1 MPVACD
7 DLAVSTVK
15 CMVVDDHVA
24 VRAGVKLILSSDSDL
39 RVVGEAAS
47 GEAAVAMAAKRHP
60 DVILMDIMLG
70 RGIDGMEATVQ
81 ILTAQPEI
89 GVIMFTAYGERHQLA
104 KGLDIGARGY
114 VLKDAQPD
122 DVIRAVRT
130 VAAGGAYV
138 DPSLG
143 GELVSREAMLQLTR
157 LTDRERDILSMM
169 AAGVAS
175 REIAATLFLST
186 ETIRTNLRSAMRKL
200 DADTR
205 TQAVALAIREKL
217 IEV

>member
-1 MPVACD
+1 
-7 DLAVSTVK
+7 
-15 CMVVDDHVA
+15 MVVDDHVA
-24 VRAGVKLILSSDSDL
+24 VRAGVKLILSSDPDL

-47 GEAAVAMAAKRHP
+47 GESAVAMAAKRHP

-70 RGIDGMEATVQ
+70 RGIDGMEATAQ
-81 ILTAQPEI
+81 ILAAQPEI

-186 ETIRTNLRSAMRKL
+186 ETIRTHLRSAMRKL

>member
-1 MPVACD
+1 
-7 DLAVSTVK
+7 
-15 CMVVDDHVA
+15 MVVDDHVA

-70 RGIDGMEATVQ
+70 RGIDGMEATAQ
-81 ILTAQPEI
+81 ILAAQPEI

-186 ETIRTNLRSAMRKL
+186 ETIRTHLRSAMRKL

>member
-1 MPVACD
+1 M
-7 DLAVSTVK
+7 VK

-24 VRAGVKLILSSDSDL
+24 VRAGVKLILGSDPEL

-47 GEAAVAMAAKRHP
+47 GEAAVAMAARRHP
-60 DVILMDIMLG
+60 DVILMDIVLG

-81 ILTAQPEI
+81 ILAAQPEI

-114 VLKDAQPD
+114 VLKDAHPD
-122 DVIRAVRT
+122 EVIRAVRT
-130 VAAGGAYV
+130 VAGGGAYV

-143 GELVSREAMLQLTR
+143 GELVSREALLNITR
-157 LTDRERDILSMM
+157 LTERERDILSMM

-186 ETIRTNLRSAMRKL
+186 ETIRTHLRSAMRKL

>member
-1 MPVACD
+1 
-7 DLAVSTVK
+7 
-15 CMVVDDHVA
+15 MVVDDHVA
-24 VRAGVKLILSSDSDL
+24 VRAGVKLILSSDPDL
-39 RVVGEAAS
+39 RMVGEAAS

-60 DVILMDIMLG
+60 DVILMDIVLG

-81 ILTAQPEI
+81 ILAAQPEI

-186 ETIRTNLRSAMRKL
+186 ETIRTHLRSAMRKL

>member
-1 MPVACD
+1 
-7 DLAVSTVK
+7 
-15 CMVVDDHVA
+15 MVVDDHVA
-24 VRAGVKLILSSDSDL
+24 VRAGVKLILSSDPDL

-60 DVILMDIMLG
+60 DVILMDIALG

-81 ILTAQPEI
+81 ILAAQPEI

-104 KGLDIGARGY
+104 KGLDVGARGY

-130 VAAGGAYV
+130 IAAGGAYV

-186 ETIRTNLRSAMRKL
+186 ETIRTHLRSAMRKL

>member
-1 MPVACD
+1 
-7 DLAVSTVK
+7 
-15 CMVVDDHVA
+15 MVVDDHVA
-24 VRAGVKLILSSDSDL
+24 VRAGVKLILGSDPEL
-39 RVVGEAAS
+39 RVIGEAAT
-47 GEAAVAMAAKRHP
+47 GEAAVAMAARRHP

-70 RGIDGMEATVQ
+70 SGIDGMEATAQ
-81 ILTAQPEI
+81 ILAKQPDI

-114 VLKDAQPD
+114 VLKDAHPD
-122 DVIRAVRT
+122 EVIRAVRT
-130 VAAGGAYV
+130 VANGGAYV

-143 GELVSREAMLQLTR
+143 GELVSREALLHITR
-157 LTDRERDILSMM
+157 LTERERDILSMM

-175 REIAATLFLST
+175 REIAASLFLST
-186 ETIRTNLRSAMRKL
+186 ETIRTHLRSAMRKL

-217 IEV
+217 IEA

>member
-1 MPVACD
+1 
-7 DLAVSTVK
+7 
-15 CMVVDDHVA
+15 MVVDDHVA
-24 VRAGVKLILSSDSDL
+24 VRAGVKLILSSDPDL
-39 RVVGEAAS
+39 RVVGEAVS

-70 RGIDGMEATVQ
+70 RGMDGMEATAQ
-81 ILTAQPEI
+81 ILAVQPEI

-104 KGLDIGARGY
+104 KGLDLGARGY

-143 GELVSREAMLQLTR
+143 GELVSRETMLQLTR

-186 ETIRTNLRSAMRKL
+186 ETIRTHLRSAMRKL

-205 TQAVALAIREKL
+205 PQAVALAIREKL

>member
-1 MPVACD
+1 
-7 DLAVSTVK
+7 
-15 CMVVDDHVA
+15 MVVDDHVA
-24 VRAGVKLILSSDSDL
+24 VRAGVKLILSSDPDL

-60 DVILMDIMLG
+60 DVILMDIVLG
-70 RGIDGMEATVQ
+70 RGIDGMEATAQ
-81 ILTAQPEI
+81 ILAAQPEI

-130 VAAGGAYV
+130 VADGGAYV

-186 ETIRTNLRSAMRKL
+186 ETIRTHLRSAMRKL

>member
-1 MPVACD
+1 
-7 DLAVSTVK
+7 
-15 CMVVDDHVA
+15 MVVDDHVA
-24 VRAGVKLILSSDSDL
+24 VRAGVKLILSSDPDL

-60 DVILMDIMLG
+60 DVILMDIVLG
-70 RGIDGMEATVQ
+70 RGIDGMEATTQ
-81 ILTAQPEI
+81 ILAAQPEI

-104 KGLDIGARGY
+104 KGLNIGARGY
-114 VLKDAQPD
+114 VLKDAHPD
-122 DVIRAVRT
+122 EVIRAVRT

-138 DPSLG
+138 DASLG

-186 ETIRTNLRSAMRKL
+186 ETIRTHLRSAMRKL

>member
-1 MPVACD
+1 MT
-7 DLAVSTVK
+7 TVK

-24 VRAGVKLILSSDSDL
+24 VRAGVKLIIGSDPEL
-39 RVVGEAAS
+39 RMVGEAAS
-47 GEAAVAMAAKRHP
+47 GEAAVAMAARRHP
-60 DVILMDIMLG
+60 DVILMDIVLG

-81 ILTAQPEI
+81 ILAAQPDI

-114 VLKDAQPD
+114 VLKDAHPD
-122 DVIRAVRT
+122 EVIRAVRT
-130 VAAGGAYV
+130 VATGGAYV

-143 GELVSREAMLQLTR
+143 GELVSRDALLQITK

-175 REIAATLFLST
+175 REIAAKLFLST
-186 ETIRTNLRSAMRKL
+186 ETIRTHLRSAMRKL

-217 IEV
+217 IEA

>member
-1 MPVACD
+1 
-7 DLAVSTVK
+7 
-15 CMVVDDHVA
+15 MVVDDHVA
-24 VRAGVKLILSSDSDL
+24 VRAGVKLILASDPEMTL
-39 RVVGEAAS
+39 VGEATS
-47 GEAAVAMAAKRHP
+47 GEAAVEMAARRHP
-60 DVILMDIMLG
+60 DVILMDIQLG
-70 RGIDGMEATVQ
+70 NGIDGMEATTQ
-81 ILTAQPEI
+81 ILAAQPDI
-89 GVIMFTAYGERHQLA
+89 GVIIFTAYGERHQLA

-114 VLKDAQPD
+114 VLKNAHPD
-122 DVIRAVRT
+122 EVIRAVRT

-143 GELVSREAMLQLTR
+143 GELVSRDALRHLTK
-157 LTDRERDILSMM
+157 LTERERDILSMM

-175 REIAATLFLST
+175 REIAAKLFLST
-186 ETIRTNLRSAMRKL
+186 ETIRTHLRSAMRKL

>member
-1 MPVACD
+1 M
-7 DLAVSTVK
+7 K

-24 VRAGVKLILSSDSDL
+24 VRAGVKLILSSDPDL

-47 GEAAVAMAAKRHP
+47 GEVAVAMAAKRHP
-60 DVILMDIMLG
+60 DVILMDIVLG

-81 ILTAQPEI
+81 ILAAQPEI

-186 ETIRTNLRSAMRKL
+186 ETIRTHLRSAMRKL

>member
-1 MPVACD
+1 
-7 DLAVSTVK
+7 
-15 CMVVDDHVA
+15 MVVDDHVA
-24 VRAGVKLILSSDSDL
+24 VRAGVKLILSSDADL

-47 GEAAVAMAAKRHP
+47 GEAAVAMAAKRRP

-81 ILTAQPEI
+81 ILAAQPEI

-104 KGLDIGARGY
+104 KGLDVGARGY

-130 VAAGGAYV
+130 VASGGAYV

-186 ETIRTNLRSAMRKL
+186 ETIRTHLRSAMRKL

>member
-1 MPVACD
+1 
-7 DLAVSTVK
+7 
-15 CMVVDDHVA
+15 MVVDDHVA
-24 VRAGVKLILSSDSDL
+24 VRAGVKLILSSDPDL

-60 DVILMDIMLG
+60 DVILMDIVLG
-70 RGIDGMEATVQ
+70 RGIDGMEATAQ
-81 ILTAQPEI
+81 ILAAQPEI

-104 KGLDIGARGY
+104 KGLDVGARGY

-186 ETIRTNLRSAMRKL
+186 ETIRTHLRSAMRKL

>member
-1 MPVACD
+1 
-7 DLAVSTVK
+7 
-15 CMVVDDHVA
+15 MVVDDHVA
-24 VRAGVKLILSSDSDL
+24 VRAGVKLILSSDPDL

-70 RGIDGMEATVQ
+70 RGIDGMEATAQ
-81 ILTAQPEI
+81 ILAAQPEI

-186 ETIRTNLRSAMRKL
+186 ETIRTHLRSAMRKL

>member
-1 MPVACD
+1 
-7 DLAVSTVK
+7 
-15 CMVVDDHVA
+15 MVVDDHVA

-39 RVVGEAAS
+39 SVVGEAAS

-70 RGIDGMEATVQ
+70 RGIDGMEATAQ
-81 ILTAQPEI
+81 ILAVQPEI

-104 KGLDIGARGY
+104 KGLDVGARGY

-143 GELVSREAMLQLTR
+143 GELVSRETMLQLTR

-186 ETIRTNLRSAMRKL
+186 ETIRTHLRSAMRKL

>member
-1 MPVACD
+1 
-7 DLAVSTVK
+7 
-15 CMVVDDHVA
+15 MVVDDHVA
-24 VRAGVKLILSSDSDL
+24 VRAGVKLILGSDPEL
-39 RVVGEAAS
+39 ALVGEAAS
-47 GEAAVAMAAKRHP
+47 GEAGVAMAAKRRP
-60 DVILMDIMLG
+60 DVILMDIQLG
-70 RGIDGMEATVQ
+70 NGIDGMEATTQ
-81 ILTAQPEI
+81 ILAAQPDI
-89 GVIMFTAYGERHQLA
+89 GVIIFTAYGERHQLA

-114 VLKDAQPD
+114 VLKNAHPD
-122 DVIRAVRT
+122 EVIRAVRT

-143 GELVSREAMLQLTR
+143 GELVSREALRHLTK
-157 LTDRERDILSMM
+157 LTERERDILSMM

-175 REIAATLFLST
+175 REIAAKLFLST
-186 ETIRTNLRSAMRKL
+186 ETIRTHLRSAMRKL

>member
-1 MPVACD
+1 MT
-7 DLAVSTVK
+7 TVK

-24 VRAGVKLILSSDSDL
+24 VRAGVKLIIGSDPEL
-39 RVVGEAAS
+39 RMVGEAAS
-47 GEAAVAMAAKRHP
+47 GEAAVAMAARRHP
-60 DVILMDIMLG
+60 DVILMDIVLG

-81 ILTAQPEI
+81 ILAAQPDI

-114 VLKDAQPD
+114 VLKDAHPD
-122 DVIRAVRT
+122 EVIRAVRT
-130 VAAGGAYV
+130 VAGGGAYV

-143 GELVSREAMLQLTR
+143 GELVSRDALLQITK

-175 REIAATLFLST
+175 REIAAKLFLST
-186 ETIRTNLRSAMRKL
+186 ETIRTHLRSAMRKL

-217 IEV
+217 IEA

>member
-1 MPVACD
+1 
-7 DLAVSTVK
+7 
-15 CMVVDDHVA
+15 MVVDDHVA
-24 VRAGVKLILSSDSDL
+24 VRAGVKLILSSDPDL
-39 RVVGEAAS
+39 RVVGEAVS

-70 RGIDGMEATVQ
+70 RGMDGMEATAQ
-81 ILTAQPEI
+81 ILAVQPEI

-104 KGLDIGARGY
+104 KGLDLGARGY

-143 GELVSREAMLQLTR
+143 GELVSRETMLQLTR

-186 ETIRTNLRSAMRKL
+186 ETIRTHLRSAMRKL

>member
-1 MPVACD
+1 
-7 DLAVSTVK
+7 
-15 CMVVDDHVA
+15 MVVDDHVA
-24 VRAGVKLILSSDSDL
+24 VRAGVKLILSSDPDL
-39 RVVGEAAS
+39 RMVGEAAS

-60 DVILMDIMLG
+60 DVILMDIVLG

-81 ILTAQPEI
+81 ILAAQPEI

-104 KGLDIGARGY
+104 KGLDVGARGY

-186 ETIRTNLRSAMRKL
+186 ETIRTHLRSAMRKL

>member
-1 MPVACD
+1 
-7 DLAVSTVK
+7 
-15 CMVVDDHVA
+15 MVVDDHVA
-24 VRAGVKLILSSDSDL
+24 VRAGVKLILSSDPDL
-39 RVVGEAAS
+39 RMVGEAAS

-60 DVILMDIMLG
+60 DVILMDIVLG

-81 ILTAQPEI
+81 ILAAQPEI

-130 VAAGGAYV
+130 VADGGAYV

-186 ETIRTNLRSAMRKL
+186 ETIRTHLRSAMRKL

>member
-1 MPVACD
+1 
-7 DLAVSTVK
+7 
-15 CMVVDDHVA
+15 MVVDDHVA
-24 VRAGVKLILSSDSDL
+24 VRAGVKLILSSDPDL

-60 DVILMDIMLG
+60 DVILMDIVLG

-81 ILTAQPEI
+81 ILAAQPEI

-157 LTDRERDILSMM
+157 LTDRERDILEML
-169 AAGVAS
+169 AAGIPN
-175 REIAATLFLST
+175 REIAAKLFLST
-186 ETIRTNLRSAMRKL
+186 ETIRTHVRSAMRKL

>member
-186 ETIRTNLRSAMRKL
+186 ETIRTHLRSAMRKL

>member
-1 MPVACD
+1 
-7 DLAVSTVK
+7 
-15 CMVVDDHVA
+15 MVVDDHVA
-24 VRAGVKLILSSDSDL
+24 VRAGVKLILSSDPDL

-60 DVILMDIMLG
+60 DVILMDIVLG

-81 ILTAQPEI
+81 ILAAQPEI

-186 ETIRTNLRSAMRKL
+186 ETIRTHLRSAMRKL

>member
-1 MPVACD
+1 
-7 DLAVSTVK
+7 
-15 CMVVDDHVA
+15 MVVDDHVA
-24 VRAGVKLILSSDSDL
+24 VRAGVKLILSSDPDL
-39 RVVGEAAS
+39 RMVGEAAS

-60 DVILMDIMLG
+60 DVILMDIVLG
-70 RGIDGMEATVQ
+70 RGIDGMEATEQ
-81 ILTAQPEI
+81 ILAAQPDI

-138 DPSLG
+138 DPSRG

-186 ETIRTNLRSAMRKL
+186 ETIRTHLRSAMRKL

>member
-1 MPVACD
+1 
-7 DLAVSTVK
+7 
-15 CMVVDDHVA
+15 VV
-24 VRAGVKLILSSDSDL
+24 
-39 RVVGEAAS
+39 
-47 GEAAVAMAAKRHP
+47 
-60 DVILMDIMLG
+60 LMDIVLG

-81 ILTAQPEI
+81 ILAAQPEI
-89 GVIMFTAYGERHQLA
+89 GVIIFTAYGERHQLA
-104 KGLDIGARGY
+104 KGLGLGARGY

-186 ETIRTNLRSAMRKL
+186 ETIRTHLRSAMRKL

>member
-1 MPVACD
+1 
-7 DLAVSTVK
+7 
-15 CMVVDDHVA
+15 MVVDDHVA

-39 RVVGEAAS
+39 SVVGEAAS

-70 RGIDGMEATVQ
+70 RGMDGMEATAQ
-81 ILTAQPEI
+81 ILAAQPEI

-104 KGLDIGARGY
+104 KGLDVGARGY

-186 ETIRTNLRSAMRKL
+186 ETIRTHLRSAMRKL